1 MVHTGTRGNIIRRR
15 QRYISLN
22 PPRVRDFAFVHYVM
36 PWAYPRVRRNSKKGK
51 RTKKK
56 REREREEK
64 KEKIRSIRGGEWNP
78 TVEMACFIAFPKIYC
93 REIATFG
100 YLYRVPVAENTGLT
114 IIIGWLA
121 VIRGI
126 FAPNKISLSHG
137 CLDRFIPI
145 RIQSCFSKNGI
156 RMVSRNH
163 GNAQVIFIRG
173 ISNRLYYITL

>member
-1 MVHTGTRGNIIRRR
+1 MHRNRGTR
-15 QRYISLN
+15 
-22 PPRVRDFAFVHYVM
+22 
-36 PWAYPRVRRNSKKGK
+36 KKGEK
-51 RTKKK
+51 EQKK
-56 REREREEK
+56 EREKK

-145 RIQSCFSKNGI
+145 RVRSCFSKNGI
-156 RMVSRNH
+156 RWYREI
-163 GNAQVIFIRG
+163 GKLIFIRG
-173 ISNRLYYITL
+173 ILKSLYYNVTCALEAY

>member
-1 MVHTGTRGNIIRRR
+1 
-15 QRYISLN
+15 
-22 PPRVRDFAFVHYVM
+22 M

-78 TVEMACFIAFPKIYC
+78 TVEMACFIAFPKIYS